1 MQPFAVPELPA
12 LPRDAGGP
20 VFAEPW
26 QAHAFALAVRLAEA
40 GRFSAAEWA
49 AALAE
54 EIKEA
59 QQLGDPDLGP
69 TYYQHWLNAL
79 ERLCVA
85 KGLVSD
91 AGLRQRTEQW
101 RQAYLH
107 TPHGQTVQLSAALP
121 DTGQPQ
127 SSLMERNGP
136 P

>member
-1 MQPFAVPELPA
+1 MQPPAVPDLPA

-40 GRFSAAEWA
+40 GSFSSAEWA

-54 EIKEA
+54 EIRAA
-59 QQLGDPDLGP
+59 QQRGDPDLGP

-85 KGLVSD
+85 MGLVSD
-91 AGLRQRTEQW
+91 AGLRQRKEQW

-107 TPHGQTVQLSAALP
+107 TPHGRPVELSAAE
-121 DTGQPQ
+121 TV
-127 SSLMERNGP
+127 P
-136 P
+136 PHG